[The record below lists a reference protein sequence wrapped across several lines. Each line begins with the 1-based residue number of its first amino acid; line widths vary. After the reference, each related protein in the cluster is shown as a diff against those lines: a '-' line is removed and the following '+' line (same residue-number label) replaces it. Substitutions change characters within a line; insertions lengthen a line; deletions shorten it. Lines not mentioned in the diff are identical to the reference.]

1 MAEVRSR
8 FSRRENVGI
17 PLMGTSIHGPGLLA
31 DVLPS
36 DTLSDDW
43 TTFCEVSPGDE
54 IRDGGGV
61 PMLPGF
67 SVERLV
73 MRYNGLLASM
83 AAASGSMILV
93 L

>member
-17 PLMGTSIHGPGLLA
+17 PLMGTGIHGPGSLA
-31 DVLPS
+31 DVLSS
-36 DTLSDDW
+36 DTLLDDW
-43 TTFCEVSPGDE
+43 EIFSKVPPGDG
-54 IRDGGGV
+54 IRNGGGV

-73 MRYNGLLASM
+73 TRYDSLLASM
-83 AAASGSMILV
+83 AVASGLVSLV